1 MSVQDQISNDIKEA
15 MKARNVDKL
24 AALRAVKS
32 AIMLEAT
39 KDGSTTVSDEMSLQI
54 IAKLVKQR
62 KDSAAIFTEQNR
74 PDLAVDEINQLA
86 YLEEYLPTQMGEEE
100 VRSVVKE
107 VIAQVGASS
116 PADMGKCMSPL
127 MGKWTFTRRQDL
139 PKIIALNGAV
149 YIAESDFFQSREEE
163 DAFLTVE
170 TVGYVMPKSRSLDID
185 TEDDMKL
192 CEVLLKQ
199 RQLTE

>member
-39 KDGSTTVSDEMSLQI
+39 KEGNATVSDEVSLSLI
-54 IAKLVKQR
+54 TKLVKQR
-62 KDSAAIFTEQNR
+62 KDSSAIFTEQNR

-86 YLEEYLPTQMGEEE
+86 YLEEYLPAQMGEEE

-107 VIAQVGASS
+107 VIAQIGASS
-116 PADMGKCMSPL
+116 PADMGKCMGPL
-127 MGKWTFTRRQDL
+127 MRRLSGKADGSL
-139 PKIIALNGAV
+139 ISKLV
-149 YIAESDFFQSREEE
+149 KEE
-163 DAFLTVE
+163 L
-170 TVGYVMPKSRSLDID
+170 S
-185 TEDDMKL
+185 
-192 CEVLLKQ
+192 
-199 RQLTE
+199 

>member
-1 MSVQDQISNDIKEA
+1 MSVQDQITNDIKEA
-15 MKARNVDKL
+15 MKAKNVDKL

-39 KDGSTTVSDEMSLQI
+39 KEGIAIVSDEVSLKL

-116 PADMGKCMSPL
+116 PADMGKCMGPL
-127 MGKWTFTRRQDL
+127 MGR
-139 PKIIALNGAV
+139 LNGKADGSLISKLV
-149 YIAESDFFQSREEE
+149 KEEL
-163 DAFLTVE
+163 A
-170 TVGYVMPKSRSLDID
+170 
-185 TEDDMKL
+185 
-192 CEVLLKQ
+192 
-199 RQLTE
+199 

>member
-1 MSVQDQISNDIKEA
+1 MSVQDQITNDIKEA

-39 KDGSTTVSDEMSLQI
+39 KDGSTIVADEISLQI
-54 IAKLVKQR
+54 ITKLVKQR

-116 PADMGKCMSPL
+116 PADMGKCMSLL
-127 MGKWTFTRRQDL
+127 MGKLKGKADGSL
-139 PKIIALNGAV
+139 ISKLV
-149 YIAESDFFQSREEE
+149 KEE
-163 DAFLTVE
+163 L
-170 TVGYVMPKSRSLDID
+170 S
-185 TEDDMKL
+185 
-192 CEVLLKQ
+192 
-199 RQLTE
+199 